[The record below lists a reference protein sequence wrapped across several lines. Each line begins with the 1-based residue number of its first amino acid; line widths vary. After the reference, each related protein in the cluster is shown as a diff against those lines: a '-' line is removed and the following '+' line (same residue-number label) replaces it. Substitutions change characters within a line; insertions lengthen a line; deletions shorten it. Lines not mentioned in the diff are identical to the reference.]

1 MPGLNIPEA
10 DRRGLAILREMP
22 EDVFQSLLLEIDR
35 SPRSIPPVKN
45 LSPDDAEQVMDAV
58 NSMYRIRAYA
68 EVPLEEFVSDVCD
81 ALLECDE
88 LKSNQVPQ
96 FRKRLTR
103 VLGIEALNVAAKAFT
118 LLGEHE
124 HLFCS
129 VRIVTDARPV
139 YGKSV
144 SEPPAA
150 MVITHILKIDYH
162 GAGGH
167 LHEIYIGLGSKDIKE
182 LRSALDR
189 AEEKAMSLQAALE
202 ESKIKFIDPQRD

>member
-10 DRRGLAILREMP
+10 DRRRFAILREMP
-22 EDVFQSLLLEIDR
+22 EGDFQSLLLEIER
-35 SPRSIPPVKN
+35 SPGSIPPVNN
-45 LSPDDAEQVMDAV
+45 LSPDEAEQVMHAV
-58 NSMYRIRAYA
+58 NSMYRVRAHA
-68 EVPLEEFVSDVCD
+68 EVSLEEFVSDVCD

-88 LKSNQVPQ
+88 LQSNQVPQ

-103 VLGIEALNVAAKAFT
+103 VLGIEALDFAAKAAA
-118 LLGEHE
+118 LLDEHE

-162 GAGGH
+162 GAGGR
-167 LHEIYIGLGSKDIKE
+167 LHEIYIGLKSKDIKE

-189 AEEKAMSLQAALE
+189 AEEKAISLQTTLE
-202 ESKIKFIDPQRD
+202 ASKMKFIDPRRD